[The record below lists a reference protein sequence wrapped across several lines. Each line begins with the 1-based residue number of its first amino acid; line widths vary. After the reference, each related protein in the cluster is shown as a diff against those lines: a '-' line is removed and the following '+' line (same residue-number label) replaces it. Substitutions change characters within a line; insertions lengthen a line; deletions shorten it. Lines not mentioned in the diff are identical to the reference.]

1 MPEFIF
7 KVGTPDGQIVDRHVQ
22 STTIAAAE
30 DELRRQ
36 GMHVFAAKRGTISLR
51 TLRDLLPRSKKV
63 VSTERF
69 LTFNQEL
76 LALVRAGLPI
86 LQSFDIMLERQRD
99 KRFREVLVDI
109 RDKLKSGVSLSD
121 AFATYGD
128 IFPPIYSTS
137 LRAGERSGDL
147 EGVLRRFLKYQ
158 KMIVTLRKRV
168 ITALIYPTILI
179 TLSIG
184 MVLIMLTKVIPKF
197 AEFYAGFDAQLP
209 KFTRL
214 LIAFATALNKN
225 FLIAVVSAVIV
236 FVVLRQWVHTTGR
249 VTWDRLKLRVPFVGG
264 VLHRVAIMQF
274 TQSLGTLL
282 SGGTPMVPAIEIASQ
297 SVSNQGVATRVFGI
311 VQHVR
316 EGEPLWRSLEA
327 TGVISDLAVEMI
339 KVGESTGAL
348 TEMLTNVSEFYD
360 EEIEA
365 RLSRVVA
372 AIEPVILVFMGL
384 VIATLLYAFYLPLFQ
399 LTSVGNQ

>member
-1 MPEFIF
+1 MPEFIL

-22 STTIAAAE
+22 AQSVHAAE

-36 GMHVFAAKRGTISLR
+36 GMHVFAAKRGTIN
-51 TLRDLLPRSKKV
+51 LRDLLPRSKKI

-69 LTFNQEL
+69 LLFNQEL

-86 LQSFDIMLERQRD
+86 LQSFDIMLERQKD
-99 KRFREVLVDI
+99 SRFRAVLTEI
-109 RDKLKSGVSLSD
+109 RDNLKSGVSLSD
-121 AFATYGD
+121 AFALYGAA
-128 IFPPIYSTS
+128 FPPIYSTS

-147 EGVLRRFLKYQ
+147 EGVLRRFLRYQ
-158 KMIVTLRKRV
+158 KMIVALRKKV
-168 ITALIYPTILI
+168 VTALIYPTVLV
-179 TLSIG
+179 TLSVA
-184 MVLIMLTKVIPKF
+184 MVFIMLTKVIPRF
-197 AEFYAGFDAQLP
+197 AEFYKGFDAQLP
-209 KFTRL
+209 AFTRL
-214 LIAFATALNKN
+214 LITFATLLNDHLSIMAIAAALA
-225 FLIAVVSAVIV
+225 LIL
-236 FVVLRQWVHTTGR
+236 LRQWITTRGR
-249 VTWDRLKLRVPFVGG
+249 VAWDHFKLRLPFVGG
-264 VLHRVAIMQF
+264 ILHRFAIMQF

-282 SGGTPMVPAIEIASQ
+282 GGGTPMVPAIEIASQ
-297 SVSNQGVATRVFGI
+297 SVTNQMMAVKVSGI
-311 VQHVR
+311 VQNVR

-348 TEMLTNVSEFYD
+348 TEMLAHVSEFYD

-399 LTSVGNQ
+399 LSSVGQ